1 MSDSELNPMDWL
13 RAAGEAV
20 KAKAK
25 ARDDAFVVSKTTVE
39 KYAFDGNT
47 TLTKVKIASSVKK
60 IGQGAFSGCKKLS
73 EVVFEERTAPV
84 EFEKNTF
91 YGCSSLERIRF
102 PEGIEAL
109 SDGMFTSTALS
120 EVWLPSTMKSVG
132 NAFWLCDELE
142 INYNGTMKA
151 WKTVSEGADLGPV
164 KRRRIVCTDGV
175 LGGLKTVNP
184 AAKWFSFEGTALDSC
199 SGSAEGV
206 IVVPEY
212 VTRIYSKAFA
222 GCGKITKVIIPVSV
236 KKLGSSLFRGCK
248 DVEVCYAGTEAEW
261 NAVEKAADSI
271 SGSASLHFSS

>member
-13 RAAGEAV
+13 KAAGEAV
-20 KAKAK
+20 KAKA
-25 ARDDAFVVSKTTVE
+25 AAGELIGNVSVISR
-39 KYAFDGNT
+39 YAFDGNM
-47 TLTKVKIASSVKK
+47 TLEKVTIPSSVTK
-60 IGQGAFSGCKKLS
+60 IGQGAFSGCKNLS
-73 EVVFEERTAPV
+73 EVVFEERTTPI

-109 SDGMFTSTALS
+109 SDGMFTSSALS

-132 NAFWLCDELE
+132 TAFWLCDELE

-151 WKTVSEGADLGPV
+151 WKAVSEGADLGPV

-175 LGGLKTVNP
+175 LGGLKAVNP

-212 VTRIYSKAFA
+212 VTRIYSEAFA
-222 GCGKITKVIIPVSV
+222 GCGKITKVIIPASV

-248 DVEVCYAGTEAEW
+248 DVEVWYSGTEAEW
-261 NAVEKAADSI
+261 NEVEKAADSI
-271 SGSASLHFSS
+271 SGSVSLHFSS